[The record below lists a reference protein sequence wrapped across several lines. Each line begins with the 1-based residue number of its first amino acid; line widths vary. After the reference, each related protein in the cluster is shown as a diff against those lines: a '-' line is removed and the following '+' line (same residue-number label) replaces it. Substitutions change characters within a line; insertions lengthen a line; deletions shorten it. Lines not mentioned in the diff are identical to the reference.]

1 MVITGLY
8 GVLAQLVGYRRRE
21 IGIRLALGAPRA
33 SVLQMVLRQGAA
45 MIGIGLAAGLVL
57 SALTGRLLSGFLYQ
71 VRTSDVWTYLGVLL
85 SLCLIGAAASYI
97 PAWRASLIPPV
108 EALRDQ

>member
-1 MVITGLY
+1 MI
-8 GVLAQLVGYRRRE
+8 
-21 IGIRLALGAPRA
+21 AL
-33 SVLQMVLRQGAA
+33 
-45 MIGIGLAAGLVL
+45 GLAAGLVL

-71 VRTSDVWTYLGVLL
+71 VKASDVWTYVGVLL

-108 EALRDQ
+108 EALRDE